1 MIIGIG
7 TDICD
12 IRRIRAIFDR
22 HPERFAEKAFTPA
35 ERKKCMARPDPVPC
49 LAKRFAAK
57 EAVAKALAS
66 EDSGALSWHD
76 VEVIN
81 QASGRPDVRLY
92 GGAKERLDALLPNG
106 HRAAVR
112 LSLSDERDFAV
123 AFAVVEA
130 LPDC

>member
-1 MIIGIG
+1 MILGIG

-12 IRRIRAIFDR
+12 TRRIRSIYDR
-22 HPERFAEKAFTPA
+22 HPERFAAKAFTDG
-35 ERKKCMARPDPVPC
+35 EREKCLARPDPVPC

-66 EDSGALSWHD
+66 ETSGALSWHD
-76 VEVIN
+76 VEVVN
-81 QASGRPDVRLY
+81 AASGRPDVLLH
-92 GGAKERLDALLPNG
+92 GGAADRLRGMLPDG
-106 HRAAVR
+106 HTAHIR

-130 LPDC
+130 RAAC

>member
-1 MIIGIG
+1 MILGIG

-12 IRRIRAIFDR
+12 IRRIRSIYDR
-22 HPERFAEKAFTPA
+22 HPERFPAKAFTEA
-35 ERKKCMARPDPVPC
+35 ERKKCLARPDPVPC

-57 EAVAKALAS
+57 EAVAKALAT
-66 EDSGALSWHD
+66 EESGELSWHD

-81 QASGRPDVRLY
+81 RPSGRPDVKLH
-92 GGAKERLDALLPNG
+92 GGAAERLASILP
-106 HRAAVR
+106 AAHTAHVR

-130 LPDC
+130 RPE

>member
-1 MIIGIG
+1 MILGIG

-12 IRRIRAIFDR
+12 IRRIRTLYDK
-22 HPERFAEKAFTPA
+22 HPERFAAKAFTEC
-35 ERKKCMARPDPVPC
+35 ERNKCFARPDPVPC

-57 EAVAKALAS
+57 EAVAKALAT

-81 QASGRPDVRLY
+81 HPSGRPDVLLH
-92 GGAKERLDALLPNG
+92 GGAAARLRGMVPDG
-106 HRAAVR
+106 HTAHIR

-130 LPDC
+130 RPG